1 MYHFRLF
8 KYSHN
13 LSFPQA
19 KRVGN
24 LTLNFPAVRFQTSWN
39 DSSVKADF
47 KRAKCFVPAG
57 VQAQRNLAENTVR
70 LRTSSLKPDSNKE
83 AICYISEN

>member
-1 MYHFRLF
+1 MYNFRLM

-39 DSSVKADF
+39 DSSAKADF
-47 KRAKCFVPAG
+47 KRRFF
-57 VQAQRNLAENTVR
+57 AE
-70 LRTSSLKPDSNKE
+70 LYE
-83 AICYISEN
+83 